1 MFDLELFLYDLQAT
15 SPWAVPLLLLVVLGL
30 GWLVIDYIT
39 VRIKLSFFERAIRYT
54 GSLIRSRTDREG
66 E

>member
-1 MFDLELFLYDLQAT
+1 MFDLELFLYDLQST
-15 SPWAVPLLLLVVLGL
+15 SPWTVLFLLLVVLGL
-30 GWLVIDYIT
+30 GWLILDYIT

-54 GSLIRSRTDREG
+54 SSLVQRRPDREG